1 METYEGLKF
10 ANVETATADVERVLK
25 GVKEQQ
31 PDNKDE
37 PKSESIPEDDITS
50 FSLWI
55 KNELQPY
62 VSKVVVSNKSILG
75 PALVISPIS
84 SAMRQMAFMKSL
96 M

>member
-1 METYEGLKF
+1 V
-10 ANVETATADVERVLK
+10 N
-25 GVKEQQ
+25 
-31 PDNKDE
+31 
-37 PKSESIPEDDITS
+37 IPEDDVTS

-62 VSKVVVSNKSILG
+62 VEKVVVSTRDLMG

-84 SAMRQMAFMKSL
+84 SAMRQMAFMRSI